1 MSEYRYQGS
10 WQAFSVSVERDV
22 MVPMRDGVKLAT
34 DIYFPAVDDHPVPGP
49 FPVLVERTPY
59 DKDATRFVLHAR
71 FFARHGYVVLVQD
84 VRGRGN
90 SQGDWYPFA
99 QEAPDGY
106 DTIEWAATQ
115 PWCDGNVGSMGHPT
129 WPQSRALRRP

>member
-34 DIYFPAVDDHPVPGP
+34 DIYFPAVDDPPVPGP

-115 PWCDGNVGSMGHPT
+115 P
-129 WPQSRALRRP
+129 